1 MQYNIEGGINVRN
14 YAQWGIIALF
24 FVSTL
29 YFLWLSFSW
38 MRKGKPARWK
48 NGYTILRVLSIVEV
62 ALLIVAIIFFL
73 CRDFSMVQIFVSI
86 AYLAASV
93 NSVVF
98 VPKRKDIEY

>member
-1 MQYNIEGGINVRN
+1 MILKVDISMRDYG
-14 YAQWGIIALF
+14 QWCLIVLF
-24 FVSTL
+24 FASTVFSL
-29 YFLWLSFSW
+29 CMSFLW

-48 NGYTILRVLSIVEV
+48 NGYTIVRVLGIVEI
-62 ALLIVAIIFFL
+62 ALLIAAIVFVL

-93 NSVVF
+93 NSVIF

>member
-1 MQYNIEGGINVRN
+1 MRN

-24 FVSTL
+24 FASTV
-29 YFLWLSFSW
+29 YFLCLDFLW

-48 NGYTILRVLSIVEV
+48 NGYIILRVLSIVEI
-62 ALLIVAIIFFL
+62 ALLITAIVFFF